1 MSATFAE
8 HLEDL
13 DDEALAAL
21 LTHRRD
27 VCVEPV
33 PSDFARLADRL
44 CTAGSLRDA
53 LSRAD
58 RDATEVARAVV
69 VLEAQASRTT
79 VTDFFGAERVHVD
92 RAVDRLIA
100 LGMAWEDGA
109 RLRLPDR
116 LVEHFGAG
124 IGGGPEIARVAGAI
138 RVEDLKVFAE
148 AHGIATK
155 GLVKAQLVEAITI
168 ALSDDV
174 AVAQRIAEL
183 PIPAVHRLQELLD
196 PDFESHL
203 VRLDGPEKDLVRG
216 GMLVAAG
223 YRLVV
228 PWEIAVA
235 AWVLFA
241 RVTGPPTL
249 PASRP
254 DAAAAAG
261 TAQEFLRHVGVV
273 LDHARSAPIT
283 ALKSGGIGPRERARL
298 VKSLGLPDDEQLVL
312 VIDLTVAAGLLAAGP
327 DGYTTT
333 DRYPPWRADTAARR
347 WADLA
352 SAWWTMPQASVF
364 RVEPDDTQLPPP
376 LPSRMD
382 SSPIRQALLGAA
394 ADGGSLQAAVDEIG
408 WFVPF
413 FGAGSWET
421 SAAAA
426 ALDEAVRLGLAEGD
440 GLGPLG
446 VALSSS
452 DRLVDV
458 AARHLGDHDCQVLL
472 QSDLTAVVSGVP
484 DDEGLRLFTDA
495 ADVEA
500 RGAATVYRFS
510 PRSVRR
516 ALDLGWTAETLLA
529 GLERLAPEVPQPL
542 DYLVHDAARVH
553 GSVRVHEVRA
563 CVVAEEPLVE
573 ELAHA
578 RALRKL
584 GWRRVAPTVLGSSE
598 PPPIV
603 LSMLRDAG
611 YSPVLDD
618 GRGAVVVEHAPVE
631 PAAVSEPLA
640 ASGLEPAEVVRRL
653 RKGRAS
659 ADSPT
664 LHALARLS
672 GGRLSPDELDLLAHA
687 VERRQPVHITYR
699 VNSGSVTERT
709 ITPRSLT
716 HRWLDAWCHLRN
728 DEREF
733 TVGSIL
739 AVRPASAA
747 AAP

>member
-8 HLEDL
+8 HLEGL

-21 LTHRRD
+21 LSNRRD
-27 VCVEPV
+27 VCVEPA

-53 LSRAD
+53 LARAD
-58 RDATEVARAVV
+58 RDATEAARAVV
-69 VLEAQASRTT
+69 VLGQRANRTAI
-79 VTDFFGAERVHVD
+79 TDFFGAEPGHVD

-124 IGGGPEIARVAGAI
+124 LGGGQEIARLSRAI
-138 RVEDLKVFAE
+138 RVEDLKVLAE
-148 AHGIATK
+148 AHGIATR
-155 GLVKAQLVEAITI
+155 GMVKTQLVDAVTT
-168 ALSDDV
+168 ALSDVV
-174 AVAQRIAEL
+174 AVAQHIARMPL
-183 PIPAVHRLQELLD
+183 RAVHRLEELLD
-196 PDFESHL
+196 PEFDGHL
-203 VRLDGPEKDLVRG
+203 VRLDGPEKELVQH
-216 GMLVAAG
+216 GMLVPAG
-223 YRLVV
+223 YSLVV
-228 PWEIAVA
+228 PWEVAVA

-241 RVTGPPTL
+241 RVTGPPAL

-254 DAAAAAG
+254 DAAAGAG

-273 LDHARSAPIT
+273 LDHARAAPVT
-283 ALKSGGIGPRERARL
+283 ALKSGGIGARERARL
-298 VKSLGLPDDEQLVL
+298 VKRLGLPDDEQLVL
-312 VIDLTVAAGLLAAGP
+312 VIDLAFAAGLLAAGP

-333 DRYPPWRADTAARR
+333 DRYPAWRADTAARR

-352 SAWWTMPQASVF
+352 AAWWTMPQASVF

-382 SSPIRQALLGAA
+382 SSPIRQALLGAT
-394 ADGGSLQAAVDEIG
+394 ADGGSLQAAVDEIA

-413 FGAGSWET
+413 FGAGSWEDR
-421 SAAAA
+421 AAAA

-452 DRLVDV
+452 DRVV
-458 AARHLGDHDCQVLL
+458 ETAARYLGDHDCQVLL

-516 ALDLGWTAETLLA
+516 ALDLGWTAESLLA
-529 GLERLAPEVPQPL
+529 GLERLASEVPQPL

-553 GSVRVHEVRA
+553 GSVRVHEVRT

-578 RALRKL
+578 RTLRKL
-584 GWRRVAPTVLGSSE
+584 GWRRVAPTVLGSAE
-598 PPPIV
+598 PPPTV
-603 LSMLRDAG
+603 LSTLRDAG

-618 GRGAVVVEHAPVE
+618 GRGAVVVEHEPVE
-631 PAAVSEPLA
+631 PAAITEPTEA
-640 ASGLEPAEVVRRL
+640 PGLEPAEVVRRL
-653 RKGRAS
+653 RKGRGS

-664 LHALARLS
+664 SHTLAQLS

-687 VERRQPVHITYR
+687 LDRGQPVHITYR
-699 VNSGSVTERT
+699 VNSGAVTERT
-709 ITPRSLT
+709 ITPKSLS
-716 HRWLDAWCHLRN
+716 HRWLNSWCHLRN

-733 TVGSIL
+733 TVASIL
-739 AVRPASAA
+739 AVRPA
-747 AAP
+747 

>member
-8 HLEDL
+8 HLEGL

-21 LTHRRD
+21 LTRRRD
-27 VCVEPV
+27 VCVEPA

-44 CTAGSLRDA
+44 CTPGSLRDA
-53 LSRAD
+53 LARAD

-69 VLEAQASRTT
+69 VLESRASRTAIAA
-79 VTDFFGAERVHVD
+79 FFGAEPVHVD

-100 LGMAWEDGA
+100 LGMAWEDGP

-116 LVEHFGAG
+116 MVEHFGAE
-124 IGGGPEIARVAGAI
+124 IGGGEEIAKLARAV
-138 RVEDLKVFAE
+138 RVEDLRVFAE
-148 AHGIATK
+148 AHGAASA
-155 GLVKAQLVEAITI
+155 GLRKAELVEAVTT
-168 ALSDDV
+168 ALADDV
-174 AVAQRIAEL
+174 AVARHIARL
-183 PIPAVHRLQELLD
+183 SPRAVHRLEELLD
-196 PDFESHL
+196 PEFDGYL
-203 VRLDGPEKDLVRG
+203 VRLDGPEKELIEH
-216 GMLVAAG
+216 GMLVPAG
-223 YRLVV
+223 RSLVV
-228 PWEIAVA
+228 PWEVAVA
-235 AWVLFA
+235 FWVLFA
-241 RVTGPPTL
+241 RVTGPPAL
-249 PASRP
+249 PPTRA
-254 DAAAAAG
+254 DAAVAAG
-261 TAQEFLRHVGVV
+261 AAQEFLRHVGVV
-273 LDHARSAPIT
+273 LDHARSTPIT
-283 ALKSGGIGPRERARL
+283 ALKSGGIGARERARL
-298 VKSLGLPDDEQLVL
+298 LKKLGLPDDEQLVL

-333 DRYPPWRADTAARR
+333 DRYPAWRADTAARR
-347 WADLA
+347 WTDLA
-352 SAWWTMPQASVF
+352 AAWWIMPQASVF

-376 LPSRMD
+376 VPSRMD
-382 SSPIRQALLGAA
+382 SSAIRQALLGAA
-394 ADGGSLQAAVDEIG
+394 AGGGSMQAVVDEIA

-413 FGAGSWET
+413 FGAGPWED

-440 GLGPLG
+440 GVGPLG

-452 DRLVDV
+452 DRVV
-458 AARHLGDHDCQVLL
+458 ETTARYLGDHDCQVLL

-495 ADVEA
+495 ADVDA

-516 ALDLGWTAETLLA
+516 ALDLGWTAQTLLD
-529 GLERLAPEVPQPL
+529 GLGRLATEVPQPI

-553 GSVRVHEVRA
+553 GSVRVNEVRS

-598 PPPIV
+598 PPPTV

-618 GRGAVVVEHAPVE
+618 GQGVVVVEHAPVE
-631 PAAVSEPLA
+631 PVAVSEHGA
-640 ASGLEPAEVVRRL
+640 ASGLEPEEVVRRV

-659 ADSPT
+659 ADSSMVHT
-664 LHALARLS
+664 LARLS

-699 VNSGSVTERT
+699 VNSGAVTERT
-709 ITPRSLT
+709 VTPRSFS

-728 DEREF
+728 DQREF
-733 TVGSIL
+733 TVASIL
-739 AVRPASAA
+739 AVRPA
-747 AAP
+747 

>member
-8 HLEDL
+8 HLEGL

-21 LTHRRD
+21 LAHRRD
-27 VCVEPV
+27 VCVEPS

-44 CTAGSLRDA
+44 CAAGSLRDA
-53 LSRAD
+53 LARAD
-58 RDATEVARAVV
+58 SDAAEVARAVV
-69 VLEAQASRTT
+69 VLEARASRKT
-79 VTDFFGAERVHVD
+79 VAAFFGAEPGHVD

-100 LGMAWEDGA
+100 LGMAWEDGP

-124 IGGGPEIARVAGAI
+124 IGGGPEIARLARVI
-138 RVEDLKVFAE
+138 RVEELNVLAE
-148 AHGIATK
+148 AHGIATT
-155 GLVKAQLVEAITI
+155 GLRKAQLVEAVTT
-168 ALSDDV
+168 ALDDDV
-174 AVAQRIAEL
+174 AVAQRIARL
-183 PIPAVHRLQELLD
+183 KPPAVHRLMELLD
-196 PDFESHL
+196 PDFDGHL
-203 VRLDGPEKDLVRG
+203 ARRDGPEKELIQH
-216 GMLVAAG
+216 GMLVQAG
-223 YRLVV
+223 HSLVV

-241 RVTGPPTL
+241 RVTGPPAL
-249 PASRP
+249 PPRRA

-273 LDHARSAPIT
+273 LDHARAAPVA
-283 ALKSGGIGPRERARL
+283 ALKSGGIGARERSRL
-298 VKSLGLPDDEQLVL
+298 VKKLGLPDDEQFVL
-312 VIDLTVAAGLLAAGP
+312 VIDLAFATGLLAPGP

-333 DRYPPWRADTAARR
+333 DRYPAWRSSTAARR
-347 WADLA
+347 WADLVA
-352 SAWWTMPQASVF
+352 AWWTMPQASAF
-364 RVEPDDTQLPPP
+364 RVEPDDTALPPP

-382 SSPIRQALLGAA
+382 SSAIRQALLGAA
-394 ADGGSLQAAVDEIG
+394 ADGGSLQAVVDEIA
-408 WFVPF
+408 WFAPF
-413 FGAGSWET
+413 FGAGPWEN

-452 DRLVDV
+452 DRVV
-458 AARHLGDHDCQVLL
+458 ETAARYLGDHDCQVLL

-529 GLERLAPEVPQPL
+529 GLERLASDVPQPL
-542 DYLVHDAARVH
+542 DYLVRDAARVH
-553 GSVRVHEVRA
+553 GSVRVHEVRT

-578 RALRKL
+578 RTLRKL
-584 GWRRVAPTVLGSSE
+584 GWRRVAPTVLGSAE
-598 PPPIV
+598 PPPTV
-603 LSMLRDAG
+603 LSTLRDAG

-618 GRGAVVVEHAPVE
+618 GRGAVVVEHEPVE
-631 PAAVSEPLA
+631 PAAITEPTA

-664 LHALARLS
+664 LHRLAQLS

-687 VERRQPVHITYR
+687 LDRRRPVHITYR

-709 ITPRSLT
+709 ITPRSLR
-716 HRWLDAWCHLRN
+716 HRWLDSWCHLRN

-733 TVGSIL
+733 TVSSIL
-739 AVRPASAA
+739 AVRPA
-747 AAP
+747 